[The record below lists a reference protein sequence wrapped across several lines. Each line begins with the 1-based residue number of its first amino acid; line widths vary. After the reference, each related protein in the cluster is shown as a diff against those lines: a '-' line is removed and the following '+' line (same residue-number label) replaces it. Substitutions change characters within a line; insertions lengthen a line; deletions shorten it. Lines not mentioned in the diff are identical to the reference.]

1 MDLAT
6 RIDIPGSWFGATEA
20 GALNAGEKRSKYVA
34 VAVEFNAKHV
44 LSRPAADGLPRW
56 AKPYASSAPKTLR
69 S

>member
-20 GALNAGEKRSKYVA
+20 GALNAGEKCAKYVA

-44 LSRPAADGLPRW
+44 FEQAGGRRAAKVGEAIRFVCPED
-56 AKPYASSAPKTLR
+56 A
-69 S
+69 

>member
-44 LSRPAADGLPRW
+44 FEQAGGRRAAKVGEAIRFVCPED
-56 AKPYASSAPKTLR
+56 A
-69 S
+69 